1 MNISSASSHSIF
13 GSLFGS
19 LFGSKTAN
27 YIALG
32 MLLLLTLYCL
42 SSSFS
47 RGSANAWYFNAEF
60 SLNDWATKNTIK
72 DKAEYTDTLTSIK
85 KAQSLDPTHPHY
97 AHMVGRI
104 MHWGVDKGFED
115 TTALAVI
122 NQWYILATELRPLWP
137 EPWVDLALLNNAL
150 HGYNDQTKYYIDKAL
165 ATGPYVD
172 LVTVGTIQ
180 VLLLNWQV
188 ITGHERDMLFKQFD
202 IATKQY
208 NVLNQVLKFAK
219 DIEREKLLCSQLKFN
234 AKYSKQKESYLYKR
248 YCLK

>member
-1 MNISSASSHSIF
+1 MSISSTSSHSIF
-13 GSLFGS
+13 GSLFGT
-19 LFGSKTAN
+19 KPAN

-47 RGSANAWYFNAEF
+47 RGASNAWYFNAEF

-72 DKAEYTDTLTSIK
+72 DEAEYTSTLTSIK

-104 MHWGVDKGFED
+104 THWGVDMGFED
-115 TTALAVI
+115 TTALVDI
-122 NQWYILATELRPLWP
+122 NQWYVLATELRPLWP
-137 EPWVDLALLNNAL
+137 EPWIDLAQLNNAL
-150 HGYNDQTKYYIDKAL
+150 HGYNDQTKYYIDQAI

-172 LVTVGTIQ
+172 IVTVGIIQ
-180 VLLLNWQV
+180 VLLINWQLLS
-188 ITGHERDMLFKQFD
+188 GQERLLLFKKFD

-208 NVLNQVLKFAK
+208 KSLHQVLQFAK
-219 DIEREKLLCSQLKFN
+219 DISREKLLCSQLKFN
-234 AKYSKQKESYLYKR
+234 PQYSKHKDSYSYRR